1 MTLLVWTNESHGR
14 FWALVEP
21 ATRGTDVFMASTKGL
36 AFWVFIGYCY
46 VLMAIGTGLILQ
58 MALFSGRVYREQAI
72 GLSVAALLPW
82 VGSGLFVMDVLGEF
96 FNPTNVAFAFSGTL
110 LMGMISHGRLLHTVP
125 AAREVARDEI
135 IQSMMEGVIVIDRDG
150 RVVDLNV
157 AAERIVDHSAAAAIG
172 RPIDELLPPIAELHA
187 TATDQSSERGEL
199 TISVNG
205 RDRTFDTRVTPLR
218 RSHGL
223 ITGQLITLND
233 VTTQRERK
241 RQIDRQRQ
249 RLEVINRVLR
259 HDIRNDVT
267 VIMGNAEHLLDTQ
280 DEAVHARKIL
290 QKSKDIAKLSEKAR
304 KLERTIKEDYI
315 EQEPIDVVEIVEQ
328 TVADLGQ
335 TYPDAQIQLTGPDEA
350 PACTNE
356 LIVSAIRNVI
366 ENAIEHNDRSTPTV
380 EVTVT
385 TTRDTNEDIKIA
397 VADDGP
403 GLPSREREIIETGT
417 ETALKHSNGLG
428 LWLIYWIVSQSGGT
442 VTLSENEPRG
452 TVITIRLPSAES

>member
-1 MTLLVWTNESHGR
+1 
-14 FWALVEP
+14 
-21 ATRGTDVFMASTKGL
+21 
-36 AFWVFIGYCY
+36 
-46 VLMAIGTGLILQ
+46 
-58 MALFSGRVYREQAI
+58 
-72 GLSVAALLPW
+72 
-82 VGSGLFVMDVLGEF
+82 
-96 FNPTNVAFAFSGTL
+96 
-110 LMGMISHGRLLHTVP
+110 
-125 AAREVARDEI
+125 
-135 IQSMMEGVIVIDRDG
+135 
-150 RVVDLNV
+150 
-157 AAERIVDHSAAAAIG
+157 
-172 RPIDELLPPIAELHA
+172 
-187 TATDQSSERGEL
+187 
-199 TISVNG
+199 
-205 RDRTFDTRVTPLR
+205 
-218 RSHGL
+218 
-223 ITGQLITLND
+223 
-233 VTTQRERK
+233 
-241 RQIDRQRQ
+241 
-249 RLEVINRVLR
+249 
-259 HDIRNDVT
+259 
-267 VIMGNAEHLLDTQ
+267 MGNAEHLLDTQ